1 MRYTVVGRGSRRD
14 VERKGRQGRNLTKS
28 RKEIKVNK
36 LRIEGIRSDQ
46 EWHSKGKTSRTDR
59 QQKDKELK

>member
-36 LRIEGIRSDQ
+36 LRIEGIRSDRNGIVKERRVEQ
-46 EWHSKGKTSRTDR
+46 TVSRKTRS
-59 QQKDKELK
+59 